1 VYLDKWQSRQ
11 DLGLAEQDPLLRVH
25 MRTPDRP
32 GATLEVLESLRETL
46 SEMAP
51 ESLGERDWKV
61 WYARV
66 VVAHGNLA
74 QIQLTVGLALDP
86 AMTPPAGKPVTQWGL
101 AEFSR
106 IERQALA
113 LAARKLVTAKR
124 ATGSSDLAWMRP
136 RTVISVGLV
145 NMLDPGP
152 LTPPGG
158 IFSPER

>member
-1 VYLDKWQSRQ
+1 
-11 DLGLAEQDPLLRVH
+11 

-46 SEMAP
+46 YEMAP

-74 QIQLTVGLALDP
+74 QIQLTVRLALDP
-86 AMTPPAGKPVTQWGL
+86 ARTPPAGKPVTQWGL
-101 AEFSR
+101 AEFSK

-113 LAARKLVTAKR
+113 LAARKLVAARR
-124 ATGSSDLAWMRP
+124 ASGSPDPGLDAP
-136 RTVISVGLV
+136 EDTVISVGLV

-152 LTPPGG
+152 LAPPAG
-158 IFSPER
+158 IFNPGPP

>member
-74 QIQLTVGLALDP
+74 QIQLTVRLALDP

-101 AEFSR
+101 AEFSKTKSR
-106 IERQALA
+106 DRPWRSRLVSWWRPGALPVR
-113 LAARKLVTAKR
+113 LTP
-124 ATGSSDLAWMRP
+124 AWMRP
-136 RTVISVGLV
+136 RT
-145 NMLDPGP
+145 
-152 LTPPGG
+152 
-158 IFSPER
+158 R